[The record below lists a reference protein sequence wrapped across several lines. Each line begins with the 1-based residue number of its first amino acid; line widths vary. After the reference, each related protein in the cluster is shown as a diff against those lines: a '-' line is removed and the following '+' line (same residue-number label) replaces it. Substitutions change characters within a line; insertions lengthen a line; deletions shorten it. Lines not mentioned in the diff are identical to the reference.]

1 MTHDTIPTAPFL
13 QVVDKDL
20 QARGMS
26 RADLCELMADRFG
39 EKPATHRKRLWQAE
53 RDGAIRLD
61 RADAFLTALG
71 LHLDDLPNT
80 TTPPAGPRPRA
91 GGKPAGVYGYLTDA
105 QLRACHALYQQ
116 GHSTRTVAQHIL
128 PRTRYTTVA
137 SCAMA
142 LHDGWRR
149 LGLPTRTRAEAN
161 RLRCTTH
168 GLSPRGNPDLEHRRR
183 LKVARGAIQDTPCAG
198 VRTQPPRKGE
208 PCRRPALRGEEYC
221 HAHHPDRQAALHEH
235 LALVRARKE
244 AA

>member
-1 MTHDTIPTAPFL
+1 VTHDTIPTAPFL

-53 RDGAIRLD
+53 RDGVIRLD
-61 RADAFLTALG
+61 VADRLLTVLG
-71 LHLDDLPNT
+71 LHLDDIPDAPKPT
-80 TTPPAGPRPRA
+80 GPRVRC

-105 QLRACHALYQQ
+105 QLRACHVLYQQ
-116 GHSTRTVAQHIL
+116 GLSTRQVAERIL
-128 PRTRYTTVA
+128 PRTRYTSLG
-137 SCAMA
+137 SCVMA
-142 LHDGWRR
+142 LLDGWRR

-161 RLRCTTH
+161 RLRCTKH
-168 GLSPRGNPDLEHRRR
+168 GLSPRSHPDQQHRRALR
-183 LKVARGAIQDTPCAG
+183 VARGDIQDQPCQG